1 MLVITVVQRND
12 TQLAMGGNTKIYKI
26 TLDMNFKGVQKVQKE
41 QYWLYGIK
49 RIFNPDDYIYL
60 GWQQGL

>member
-41 QYWLYGIK
+41 QYWV
-49 RIFNPDDYIYL
+49 
-60 GWQQGL
+60 